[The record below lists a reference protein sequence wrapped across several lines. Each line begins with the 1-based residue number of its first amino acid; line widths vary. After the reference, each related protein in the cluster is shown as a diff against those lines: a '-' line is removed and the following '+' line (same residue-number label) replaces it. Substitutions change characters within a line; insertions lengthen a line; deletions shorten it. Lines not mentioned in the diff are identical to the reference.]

1 MRVVA
6 VSSGFKRLVRLVLWL
21 EIGEEEDLKTCDTQ
35 RLIQIKPIC
44 SIFLSDE
51 NSNMYEEVDKLS
63 SETRSG
69 SSLSLESPVY
79 ENAAMVAGKWRVGRH
94 GQLRF
99 GCNRFK
105 LNFFEK
111 ACFFTRLLVIAD
123 EKQVLPKFLSLSNSS
138 QIATVLECGV
148 QRLRHLCPPWLG
160 LPAFQLVARL
170 ARIPA
175 RGSITFSTESFDNG

>member
-1 MRVVA
+1 MKTLTCMRKST
-6 VSSGFKRLVRLVLWL
+6 SSRRRQDLGLHSLRSRLCT
-21 EIGEEEDLKTCDTQ
+21 KT
-35 RLIQIKPIC
+35 PPWWP
-44 SIFLSDE
+44 E
-51 NSNMYEEVDKLS
+51 N
-63 SETRSG
+63 R
-69 SSLSLESPVY
+69 
-79 ENAAMVAGKWRVGRH
+79 RVGRH